1 MNIKPSSSITQIFAR
16 VTEKSTDKH
25 GGAGQNAYERQQKKD
40 QDEKEFEA
48 TVEDVNE
55 AIERFAADQATLT
68 HGITAQ
74 SEGAGPGLRVLLKDA
89 SGGILR
95 SVSGEEFL
103 KLREAVAAGHKS
115 GRILDQKA

>member
-1 MNIKPSSSITQIFAR
+1 MNIKSNSSITQIFAR
-16 VTEKSTDKH
+16 VTEKSPDKH

-40 QDEKEFEA
+40 EKDEEFEA
-48 TVEDVNE
+48 TVEEVNA
-55 AIERFAADQATLT
+55 AIEKFAGDEATLS

-74 SEGAGPGLRVLLKDA
+74 SEGSGPGLRVLLKDA
-89 SGGILR
+89 SGGVLR